1 MARRFGAAL
10 AYTEMI
16 KATPLARRDAK
27 TLRLAARHE
36 DENPGAIQICGA
48 RPAEMAEAARI
59 AVEDLGYQT
68 VDINMG
74 CPVRKVVREGAGA
87 AMLKTPG
94 LVAMVVSA
102 VVEAV
107 SVPVTVKI
115 RSGWAG
121 ESLSAVP
128 VAMAAESAGARAIAI
143 HGRTREQHHGG
154 EVDLE
159 AISAVKQV
167 VSIPVIGN
175 GGIDTPEAAVRMV
188 DATGC
193 DGVMIG
199 RGAFGSPWLFRDV
212 GWALRGGE
220 PLAPPTLAEQRDM
233 ALWHHA
239 RTMEIFGAEL
249 GSRVFRKFAAWY
261 FRNTPFGNQYRAKVY
276 QAKEPSQVETLL
288 VEWFEHRQALLNDAL
303 DRENACEVALLMG
316 STWECHTRGASGSL
330 SRELRVAM
338 A

>member
-36 DENPGAIQICGA
+36 DENPAAIQICGA

-59 AVEDLGYQT
+59 AVEELGYQT

-87 AMLKTPG
+87 AMLKTPD
-94 LVAMVVSA
+94 LVGEVVSA

-107 SVPVTVKI
+107 PVPVTVKI

-121 ESLSAVP
+121 DSVCAVP
-128 VAMAAESAGARAIAI
+128 VAIVAESAGAAAIAI
-143 HGRTREQHHGG
+143 HGRTREQRHGG
-154 EVDLE
+154 DVDLE
-159 AISAVKQV
+159 SIAAVKRA

-175 GGIDTPEAAVRMV
+175 GGIETPEAAVRMV

-193 DGVMIG
+193 DAVMIG

-212 GWALRGGE
+212 EWALRGGE
-220 PLAPPTLAEQRDM
+220 PLPPPPLAEQRDM

-239 RTMEIFGAEL
+239 RTMDIFGAEL

-261 FRNTPFGNQYRAKVY
+261 FRNTPFGNQYRAKIY
-276 QAKEPSQVETLL
+276 RATEPWQVETLL

-303 DRENACEVALLMG
+303 QRDDVCEVALLMG
-316 STWECHTRGASGSL
+316 ATWECHTRGAVGPL
-330 SRELRVAM
+330 SVELRSVLA
-338 A
+338 